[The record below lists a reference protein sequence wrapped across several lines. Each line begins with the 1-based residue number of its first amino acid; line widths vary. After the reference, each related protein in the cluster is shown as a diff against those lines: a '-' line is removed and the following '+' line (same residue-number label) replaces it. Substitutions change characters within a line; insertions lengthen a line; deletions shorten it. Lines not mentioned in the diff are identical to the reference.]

1 MFRRFAT
8 LHTRCLLLAQDEI
21 CSLEDR
27 LRSLDAAERTQL
39 YLSSRQYDENAERQT
54 LLADIKAKLREYGW
68 SKNPRELGKWC

>member
-27 LRSLDAAERTQL
+27 LQRLDADERVQL
-39 YLSSRQYDENAERQT
+39 YLSSRQYDENAERQK
-54 LLADIKAKLREYGW
+54 LLADIKAKLREYGR
-68 SKNPRELGKWC
+68 SKNL